1 MPVFPIRLIF
11 LIVPVVIA
19 AAILGVGSARGGG
32 FLKKQGVAWV
42 ITALMILCAIGIGRA
57 KAPASNIP
65 VPEPGYAVP
74 LPAATVPPN
83 MTPVYAA
90 DSYVR
95 DDAGVLSNRTERE
108 LDERNERLLE
118 RYNVLVG
125 VVTCNYGGDDLG
137 GYAIQ
142 RAEEM
147 GLGGYDFIV
156 ALDISGENY
165 WLVQGSEL
173 VRDFTGDDCSDYAY
187 DYMEDYFARGM
198 YDDAVLALTEALE
211 AWYGNYYG

>member
-1 MPVFPIRLIF
+1 MRLIL
-11 LIVPVVIA
+11 LIIPVGIA
-19 AAILGVGSARGGG
+19 AVVLGTAAGKGTNIFR
-32 FLKKQGVAWV
+32 KQPVAWV

-57 KAPASNIP
+57 KAPVNNVSA
-65 VPEPGYAVP
+65 PEPDYAVP
-74 LPAATVPPN
+74 ATVPPD
-83 MTPVYAA
+83 MTPV
-90 DSYVR
+90 SYVR
-95 DDAGVLSNRTERE
+95 DDAGVLSSRTEQA
-108 LDERNERLLE
+108 LSDRNTRLLDK
-118 RYNVLVG
+118 YNVLVG

-147 GLGGYDFIV
+147 GLGGCDFIV

-173 VRDFTGDDCSDYAY
+173 VRDFTDDDCSDYAC